1 MPTSL
6 TVGIAHPTLLLQLKD
21 ANHDALIFFPT
32 HGDRLLFFGYTTKI
46 DGSTIPS

>member
-21 ANHDALIFFPT
+21 ANHGDLIFFY

-46 DGSTIPS
+46 DGSTIPG